1 MRLSL
6 GITCMLIVFSAHSEQ
21 LPTLPSMQKDSPH
34 RLFLTSEQ
42 INSKQNRDEFG
53 GWDINIDGGYAYAI
67 FNDIDVYVGAR
78 INQSYSGNN
87 SVRENGLLSGVSYQL
102 TEKVTLS
109 SSVQSYFS
117 DKNSERTSN
126 IGAELSS
133 RLQLS
138 DDLDLHATLGYQEW
152 QQGVEVGLGFRF

>member
-1 MRLSL
+1 MRLGL
-6 GITCMLIVFSAHSEQ
+6 GITCMLIIFSARSEP

-42 INSKQNRDEFG
+42 VSSEQNGKEIEA
-53 GWDINIDGGYAYAI
+53 WDIVIDGGYAYAI
-67 FNDIDVYVGAR
+67 FSDIDVYVGAR
-78 INQSYSGNN
+78 INQSYSENGNF
-87 SVRENGLLSGVSYQL
+87 SENGLLSGVSYQL
-102 TEKVTLS
+102 TERVTLS

>member
-1 MRLSL
+1 MRFSL
-6 GITCMLIVFSAHSEQ
+6 GITCMLIVFNAQSEQ

-42 INSKQNRDEFG
+42 DDVGNWN
-53 GWDINIDGGYAYAI
+53 INIDGGYAYAI

-78 INQSYSGNN
+78 INQSYSENGNL
-87 SVRENGLLSGVSYQL
+87 SENGLLSGVSYQL

-152 QQGVEVGLGFRF
+152 QQDVEVGLGFRF

>member
-6 GITCMLIVFSAHSEQ
+6 GITCMLVIFSARSEL

-42 INSKQNRDEFG
+42 ITGEQTGEDVSV
-53 GWDINIDGGYAYAI
+53 WDISINGGYAYAV

-78 INQSYSGNN
+78 INQSYSGKNN
-87 SVRENGLLSGVSYQL
+87 LSENGFLSGVSYQL
-102 TEKVTLS
+102 TERVTLS

-117 DKNSERTSN
+117 DKNSERSSN
-126 IGAELSS
+126 IGAEVSS

-138 DDLDLHATLGYQEW
+138 NDLDLHATLGYQEW
-152 QQGVEVGLGFRF
+152 QQGIEVGLGFRF